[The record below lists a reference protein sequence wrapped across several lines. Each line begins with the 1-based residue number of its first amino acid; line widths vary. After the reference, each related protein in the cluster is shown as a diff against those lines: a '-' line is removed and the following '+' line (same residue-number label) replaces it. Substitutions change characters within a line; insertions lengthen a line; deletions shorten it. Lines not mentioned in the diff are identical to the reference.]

1 MRSWLKP
8 LIVCVYRV
16 ARCVDGLWMI
26 IGNAN
31 CGGFPS
37 YSRVVA
43 PSSFHTLYGRFV
55 SVFIKFSALYT
66 APTTRITLR
75 EDLIIKVQR
84 TLTER

>member
-1 MRSWLKP
+1 M
-8 LIVCVYRV
+8 

-26 IGNAN
+26 IGNAAVPKNLVGN